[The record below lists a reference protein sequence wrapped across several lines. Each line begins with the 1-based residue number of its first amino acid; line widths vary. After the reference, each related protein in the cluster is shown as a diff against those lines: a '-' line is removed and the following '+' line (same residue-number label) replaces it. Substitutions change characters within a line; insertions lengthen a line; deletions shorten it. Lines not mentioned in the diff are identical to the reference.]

1 MAMKRTFLWADPT
14 FTATPTTIDSII
26 RRAASGDHGVPSAA
40 TARSSATP
48 ARSRERGAL

>member
-26 RRAASGDHGVPSAA
+26 RLR
-40 TARSSATP
+40 
-48 ARSRERGAL
+48 REA